1 MRDRIGQIGR
11 LGLCCLAQLP
21 SPSPL
26 SQVPFHPGLSMELCT
41 RASGGSQS
49 GAVDARVTWTQHSN
63 NQSVWLAVISLA
75 CFVLLDTHKR
85 TYTHSCEMSY
95 TYVIDGLRMDA
106 VFFPPHSNGV
116 HFVHLILCI
125 TLCIAIHNVMIN
137 LKTFTTIFFILQRKL
152 ASAMSNLAHHAIHGN
167 QLVMNV

>member
-11 LGLCCLAQLP
+11 LGLCCLAHLP

-49 GAVDARVTWTQHSN
+49 GAVDARVTWTQHSYH
-63 NQSVWLAVISLA
+63 QAEVIAVWLAVISLA

-95 TYVIDGLRMDA
+95 TYVNDGLRMDA
-106 VFFPPHSNGV
+106 VQMSFSH
-116 HFVHLILCI
+116 HTI
-125 TLCIAIHNVMIN
+125 TG
-137 LKTFTTIFFILQRKL
+137 FILFIWVFNSL
-152 ASAMSNLAHHAIHGN
+152 HHIMYCHS
-167 QLVMNV
+167 